1 MNTEKDKQMMESLIQ
16 DVEQTKLYF
25 KWNREKAFK
34 DYEELEKE
42 FKEEIELM
50 EKEGP
55 SLHTGVYKLLITHIL
70 KTLKG
75 FSDTTDFLEIMVNQ
89 TQQFNSK
96 ILELSEIMRSSG
108 EEQRNLLDGF
118 NDKLR
123 KQEKEVSD
131 LSKNKESMEWLTR
144 FFKKETTSI
153 E

>member
-131 LSKNKESMEWLTR
+131 LSKNKESME
-144 FFKKETTSI
+144 
-153 E
+153 

>member
-1 MNTEKDKQMMESLIQ
+1 MYTEKDKQMMESLIQ

-75 FSDTTDFLEIMVNQ
+75 FSGRTF
-89 TQQFNSK
+89 
-96 ILELSEIMRSSG
+96 
-108 EEQRNLLDGF
+108 
-118 NDKLR
+118 
-123 KQEKEVSD
+123 
-131 LSKNKESMEWLTR
+131 
-144 FFKKETTSI
+144 
-153 E
+153 

>member
-1 MNTEKDKQMMESLIQ
+1 MYTEKDKQMMESLIQ

>member
-1 MNTEKDKQMMESLIQ
+1 MYTEKDKQMMESLIQ

-131 LSKNKESMEWLTR
+131 LSKNKESMEWLTK
-144 FFKKETTSI
+144 FFKKELRL
-153 E
+153 